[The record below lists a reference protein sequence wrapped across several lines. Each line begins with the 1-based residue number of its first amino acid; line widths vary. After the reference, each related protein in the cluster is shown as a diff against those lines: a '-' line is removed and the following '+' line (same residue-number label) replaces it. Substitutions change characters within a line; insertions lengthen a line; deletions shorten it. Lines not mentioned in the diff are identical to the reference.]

1 MTRTIALGFVLALAL
16 VPAACS
22 KSDDTSNTASTADNA
37 AATAASS
44 APVAAATSSSASSNT
59 ASASDGAGVYTT
71 NCSSCHQTN
80 GAGVP
85 GAFPP
90 LALNPVVN
98 GDPSKLIHI
107 VKYGLSGKVMVNGQA
122 YDGTMPNWGQSLSDA
137 QIASVVT
144 YVRASWGNKA
154 SAVSA
159 ADVSAV
165 SK

>member
-1 MTRTIALGFVLALAL
+1 MKRTIALGFVLALAL
-16 VPAACS
+16 APAACS
-22 KSDDTSNTASTADNA
+22 KSDDASNAANTADNA
-37 AATAASS
+37 ASAASA
-44 APVAAATSSSASSNT
+44 APVAAATSSSASANT

-98 GDPSKLIHI
+98 GDPAKLIHI

-159 ADVSAV
+159 AGVGAV
-165 SK
+165 AK